1 MEVLA
6 KLLKFLNSDIISGV
20 LTAKDVVGTVQE
32 VIDHFKTG
40 NTGLE
45 TQIYTLLDYSISE
58 FAKEFRLEYDDKW
71 LWKILGCKEDILK
84 EMCIRDRNVCEYGDG
99 AR

>member
-45 TQIYTLLDYSISE
+45 T
-58 FAKEFRLEYDDKW
+58 
-71 LWKILGCKEDILK
+71 
-84 EMCIRDRNVCEYGDG
+84 
-99 AR
+99 